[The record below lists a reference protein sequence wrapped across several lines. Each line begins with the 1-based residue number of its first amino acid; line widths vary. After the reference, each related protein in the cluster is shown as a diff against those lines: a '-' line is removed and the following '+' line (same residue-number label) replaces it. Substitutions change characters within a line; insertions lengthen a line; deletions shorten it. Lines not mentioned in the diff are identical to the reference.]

1 MDEIQRKDN
10 KEISKYL
17 KIICGKTM
25 QALLDSYMFMFPAA
39 YKYDNKDTFM
49 FRYSYYAFRQKAI
62 LSVKKLIE
70 PAKTDKITLQYLVQ
84 LLTQSDISILSE
96 QGKVALK
103 ADYDTL
109 FSSEH
114 ALRIKKFRDAFCH
127 NLSNSNEAMC
137 YHKDIMY
144 VINGSLHILE
154 QLYTIT
160 ELSLP
165 TFFTEARNIAEYLA
179 SNYWKALDIAAKNS
193 NNNHDINAKLQKL
206 LDGEF

>member
-103 ADYDTL
+103 ADYDTCL
-109 FSSEH
+109 KN
-114 ALRIKKFRDAFCH
+114 KKIQRCV
-127 NLSNSNEAMC
+127 LS
-137 YHKDIMY
+137 
-144 VINGSLHILE
+144 
-154 QLYTIT
+154 
-160 ELSLP
+160 
-165 TFFTEARNIAEYLA
+165 
-179 SNYWKALDIAAKNS
+179 
-193 NNNHDINAKLQKL
+193 
-206 LDGEF
+206 

>member
-114 ALRIKKFRDAFCH
+114 ALRIK
-127 NLSNSNEAMC
+127 NSEMRSVIIYQIAMKRC
-137 YHKDIMY
+137 VTTKTSCM
-144 VINGSLHILE
+144 LL
-154 QLYTIT
+154 T
-160 ELSLP
+160 EV
-165 TFFTEARNIAEYLA
+165 FIY
-179 SNYWKALDIAAKNS
+179 
-193 NNNHDINAKLQKL
+193 
-206 LDGEF
+206 

>member
-10 KEISKYL
+10 KEISKHL

-25 QALLDSYMFMFPAA
+25 QALIDSYMFMFPAA
-39 YKYDNKDTFM
+39 YKYDNEDTFM

-96 QGKVALK
+96 QEKAALK
-103 ADYDTL
+103 VDYDTL

-114 ALRIKKFRDAFCH
+114 ALRIK
-127 NLSNSNEAMC
+127 NSEMRSVIIYQIAMKRC
-137 YHKDIMY
+137 
-144 VINGSLHILE
+144 V
-154 QLYTIT
+154 TIKTSCMLLT
-160 ELSLP
+160 EV
-165 TFFTEARNIAEYLA
+165 FIY
-179 SNYWKALDIAAKNS
+179 
-193 NNNHDINAKLQKL
+193 
-206 LDGEF
+206 